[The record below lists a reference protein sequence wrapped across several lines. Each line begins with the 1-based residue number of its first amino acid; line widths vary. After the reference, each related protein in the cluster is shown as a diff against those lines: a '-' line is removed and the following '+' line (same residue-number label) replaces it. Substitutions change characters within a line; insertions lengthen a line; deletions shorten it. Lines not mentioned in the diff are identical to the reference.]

1 MDQPSPRPCLRPPDS
16 VLPPSFRATV
26 VFIDA
31 KLRPGESSAKN
42 GGRLERSWIDVNSS
56 FYRPR
61 ILAGWRRPLRN
72 AAEEGTILRNN
83 SDPPPPRAPI
93 RLYCR
98 GFPRKLAVYFALLRI
113 HDTTMIAPPISVIGP
128 ARLNSFSVREAVTA
142 LFSCSILFLRIYKF
156 VGTRSI
162 KLI

>member
-1 MDQPSPRPCLRPPDS
+1 MDRREFDELLPPPD
-16 VLPPSFRATV
+16 
-26 VFIDA
+26 
-31 KLRPGESSAKN
+31 PGLVGA
-42 GGRLERSWIDVNSS
+42 GHLE
-56 FYRPR
+56 
-61 ILAGWRRPLRN
+61 N

-128 ARLNSFSVREAVTA
+128 ARLNSFSVREAVIF
-142 LFSCSILFLRIYKF
+142 LFYPLFARIYKF
-156 VGTRSI
+156 SWDEIYKINLKKYCKKRRRRF
-162 KLI
+162 